1 MKRFYISILLLFYMA
16 TSYGHI
22 KVVDDS
28 YKTETATL
36 LELNK
41 TLYMEMFEKLFPRYE
56 PCTYNISDLCIN
68 AVGEKFYVYEESE
81 KQFVRINP
89 ADSTVCITSMP
100 VGYYEITNVILTSDR
115 LGECRDEVLKYKIN
129 QNERTSII
137 DRMSFSEPAV
147 IDYSKLGRNNMLSEL
162 ARRTDIILPFYT
174 CKDSNGKLFYISAQ
188 DFYSYLTKFKYIMMS
203 FYENVEKL
211 KGQKIALYNSR
222 DYIIDYISKE
232 PIKISINDRVGAPI
246 LIKELDFDYYQ
257 AEINPNLQFLQCKD
271 IVLKGGQILAIIE
284 YEQGN
289 FAVPIKDIKN
299 WLYSVSPKIIVNMFR
314 INDWMEFVSEQELNN
329 VVSNFN
335 TVQNKL
341 RASQLKAAQKAE
353 QAFAQYTQERLKNL
367 TSKYGAEMAS
377 VIAEHKVKI
386 GMTQEMCREAWGTPY
401 ETYTTTTAAGS
412 TQIWRYGYKTR
423 LYFVNDRL
431 NIIQN

>member
-1 MKRFYISILLLFYMA
+1 MA
-16 TSYGHI
+16 TSYGQI

-28 YKTETATL
+28 YKTETATIS
-36 LELNK
+36 ELNK
-41 TLYMEMFEKLFPRYE
+41 TSYMEMFEKLFPRYK
-56 PCTYNISDLCIN
+56 PCTYEIRDIDIN
-68 AVGEKFYVYEESE
+68 AVGEKFYVYEESK

-100 VGYYEITNVILTSDR
+100 VGYYEITNVFLTSDR

-137 DRMSFSEPAV
+137 DRMSFSDPVV
-147 IDYSKLGRNNMLSEL
+147 ISNLISGGLGSDNILSVL

-174 CKDSNGKLFYISAQ
+174 CKDSNGKLFYISAR
-188 DFYSYLTKFKYIMMS
+188 DIKDYVTRFKYIMVS

-211 KGQKIALYNSR
+211 LKGQKIALFNNR
-222 DYIIDYISKE
+222 DYIIDYISNE
-232 PIKISINDRVGAPI
+232 PIKISLNYGKPI
-246 LIKELDFDYYQ
+246 LKKDLGLFYCQ
-257 AEINPNLQFLQCKD
+257 AEINPNVKFLQCKD
-271 IVLKGGQILAIIE
+271 IVLKEGLILAIIE
-284 YEQGN
+284 YGQGN
-289 FAVPIKDIKN
+289 FAVPIYEIDN
-299 WLYSVSPKIIVNMFR
+299 WENDSSTPELNVNRFWSSDGMKI
-314 INDWMEFVSEQELNN
+314 VSEQELNN

-341 RASQLKAAQKAE
+341 RASQLNAAQESA
-353 QAFAQYTQERLKNL
+353 QASAQYKQKRLKNL

-386 GMTQEMCREAWGTPY
+386 GMTQEMCKEAWGRPY

-412 TQIWRYGYKTR
+412 TQIWIYGYKTR

-431 NIIQN
+431 NKIKN

>member
-16 TSYGHI
+16 TSYGQI

-28 YKTETATL
+28 YKTETATIS
-36 LELNK
+36 ELNK
-41 TLYMEMFEKLFPRYE
+41 TLYMEMFEKLFPRYK
-56 PCTYNISDLCIN
+56 PCTYNISDVDIN
-68 AVGEKFYVYEESE
+68 AVGEKFYVYEESK

-137 DRMSFSEPAV
+137 DRMSFSDPAV
-147 IDYSKLGRNNMLSEL
+147 ISNCVGSKLGSNNMLSEL
-162 ARRTDIILPFYT
+162 ARKTDIILPFYT
-174 CKDSNGKLFYISAQ
+174 CKDSNGKLFYISAR
-188 DFYSYLTKFKYIMMS
+188 DINDYVTKFKYIMMS

-211 KGQKIALYNSR
+211 KGQKIALYNGK

-232 PIKISINDRVGAPI
+232 PIKISLNYRVGMPI
-246 LIKELDFDYYQ
+246 LRKQLDLDYYQ
-257 AEINPNLQFLQCKD
+257 
-271 IVLKGGQILAIIE
+271 IE

-299 WLYSVSPKIIVNMFR
+299 WDVTYSTPEIIVNMFR
-314 INDWMEFVSEQELNN
+314 TSDGMRIVSEQELNN

-353 QAFAQYTQERLKNL
+353 QAFAQYKQERLKNL
-367 TSKYGAEMAS
+367 TSKYGTEMAS

-386 GMTQEMCREAWGTPY
+386 GITQEMCREAWGTPY

-412 TQIWRYGYKTR
+412 TQIWIYGYKTR
-423 LYFVNDRL
+423 LYFVNNRL